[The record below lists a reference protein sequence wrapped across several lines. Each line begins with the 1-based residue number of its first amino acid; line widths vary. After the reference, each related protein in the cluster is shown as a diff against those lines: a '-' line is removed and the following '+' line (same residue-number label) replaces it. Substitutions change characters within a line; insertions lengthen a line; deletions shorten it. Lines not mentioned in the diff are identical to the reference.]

1 MEPRPRHAP
10 RTAEDAERERSLG
23 ALFRDLGD
31 DAARLVRAEI
41 ALARAEIRRASTSL
55 AGAAGRI
62 AAGAALSAVGLLTL
76 VAAAVAGLGALLGE
90 RYALAA
96 AIIGALFLAAGGL
109 LLASGLR
116 GARRQPI
123 APTATLETL
132 RETGGWAKDE
142 AASLRA
148 ALTGDPG
155 DVDRVDGH
163 RRDGS
168 WGDDDQ
174 PHPPT
179 RTAPTATRDP
189 APSHL
194 RTPAP
199 SHPIPDGPPLSVPIW
214 KRVWREFQDDDI
226 ANQAAKVAYY
236 FFLSLPPL
244 MMAAFGLAGIFG
256 DDRTADW
263 LSAQLGSNLPAEAA
277 GLVSGF
283 VDDVVRTEHPG
294 PFSVGLLLALWSG
307 SAVFGALEDTLN
319 LAFDVRRKRGFVR
332 KKLVTLGT
340 LAAVGVLFTAGSAA
354 ILAGPAIARALGLGA
369 FGEAVW
375 SVAQWPLALGLVV
388 AAFWVIYYVLP
399 HRDQRRCRLV
409 LLRASAIAAVLWVVA
424 TVGFRLYVSQ
434 FGSFSQTYG
443 LLGAVI
449 VLLLWMYYTSLVIL
463 LGGEIAAE
471 MERGASAK

>member
-1 MEPRPRHAP
+1 MEPKPRHAP
-10 RTAEDAERERSLG
+10 RASEDAERERSLG

-41 ALARAEIRRASTSL
+41 ALARAEIRRASASL
-55 AGAAGRI
+55 AGAAERI
-62 AAGAALSAVGLLTL
+62 AAGAALSVVGLLTL

-96 AIIGALFLAAGGL
+96 ALIGALFLAAGGL

-116 GARRQPI
+116 GAKRQPL
-123 APTATLETL
+123 APAATLETL

-148 ALTGDPG
+148 TLTADPADGDRG
-155 DVDRVDGH
+155 DADRKDRD
-163 RRDGS
+163 RRDE
-168 WGDDDQ
+168 DRA
-174 PHPPT
+174 HAPT
-179 RTAPTATRDP
+179 RIAPIPSRDS
-189 APSHL
+189 APS
-194 RTPAP
+194 

-263 LSAQLGSNLPAEAA
+263 LSAQLGTNLPAEAA

-319 LAFDVRRKRGFVR
+319 LAFDVREKRGFVR

-375 SVAQWPLALGLVV
+375 SVAQWPLAFALVV

-409 LLRASAIAAVLWVVA
+409 LLGASAIAAVLWVVA
-424 TVGFRLYVSQ
+424 TVGFRLYVAR

-471 MERGASAK
+471 MERGAAK